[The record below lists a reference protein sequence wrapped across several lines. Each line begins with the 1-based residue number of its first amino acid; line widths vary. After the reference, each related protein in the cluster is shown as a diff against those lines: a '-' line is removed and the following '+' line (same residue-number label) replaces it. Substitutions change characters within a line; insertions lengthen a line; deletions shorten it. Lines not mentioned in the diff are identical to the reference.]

1 MIRLLALLAFL
12 LTGPALAEEK
22 IVLGLS
28 QDEIA
33 ITASFNG
40 SEILVFGAI
49 KRDAPVASSAG
60 QLGVIVTVS
69 GPQLPVTVRRKERRF
84 GIWINTERVDVD
96 LAPAFYAV
104 ATSGPLD
111 ELLDDVEDLR
121 HTVSIP
127 RAIRSVGATVIGTEQ
142 FTEALIRIR
151 SGRDLYQVLEGAVDV
166 DQDTLFH
173 TEIALPANLTEG
185 DYTARILITRDGGL
199 IDEFVTTIPV
209 NKIGLERWLYELA
222 HEQEVLYGLLALFI
236 AVASGWGASALFTV
250 LLRR

>member
-1 MIRLLALLAFL
+1 MIRLLSLLLAL
-12 LTGPALAEEK
+12 MTGPALAEES

-49 KRDAPVASSAG
+49 KRDAPVAADAG
-60 QLGVIVTVS
+60 PLGVIITVS
-69 GPQLPVTVRRKERRF
+69 GPLRPVTVRRKERRF
-84 GIWINTERVDVD
+84 GIWINSESVDVD
-96 LAPAFYAV
+96 LAPTFYAV
-104 ATSGPLD
+104 ATSGPF
-111 ELLDDVEDLR
+111 ESLLSNVEDLR

-127 RAIRSVGATVIGTEQ
+127 RAIRSVGAEVVGTEN

-151 SGRDLYQVLEGAVDV
+151 SGKELYQVLEGAVDL

-173 TEIALPANLTEG
+173 TEIDLPANLTEG
-185 DYTARILITRDGGL
+185 DYAARILLTRGGAVV
-199 IDEFVTTIPV
+199 DEFVTDIPV

-222 HEQEVLYGLLALFI
+222 HDRAPLYGLLALFI
-236 AVASGWGASALFTV
+236 AISAGWGASAAFGL